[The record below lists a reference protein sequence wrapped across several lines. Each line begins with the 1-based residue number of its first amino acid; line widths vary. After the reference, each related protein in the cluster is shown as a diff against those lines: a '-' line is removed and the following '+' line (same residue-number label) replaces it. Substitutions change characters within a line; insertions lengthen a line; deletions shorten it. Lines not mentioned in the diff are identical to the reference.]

1 MYTLDNQKLV
11 NEQEEQLAAEMHVL
25 TIHAEGIHRLYL
37 CFQTLIGEEH
47 DIIDRL
53 YVKGELYKSVEQD
66 MGLNHRIFEG
76 KRKQAIR
83 DIQKLYES
91 DLSNSV
97 KYCHSERECLWE
109 KREKKSRTRISI

>member
-1 MYTLDNQKLV
+1 MLSNIDR
-11 NEQEEQLAAEMHVL
+11 
-25 TIHAEGIHRLYL
+25 G
-37 CFQTLIGEEH
+37 EH

-91 DLSNSV
+91 DLSNAQIICIQ
-97 KYCHSERECLWE
+97 KENACGKKG
-109 KREKKSRTRISI
+109 KRKSRTRISI